1 MVVTKRPRMTR
12 EAWIRAAYA
21 ALEAG
26 GIEAVQVEPLG
37 RALRVSKGSFY
48 WHFRD
53 RAALLDAL
61 LDHWSGRST
70 WFRLESGRSG
80 GAAERLE
87 RLAGTYAAAA
97 GQRADLAIMR
107 WATREP
113 RIRAR
118 VSRALERRLH
128 YVASLLEAHGHSA
141 GEAAWRAQ
149 VISYAYMGWLDRAGP
164 AGVTKRA
171 ALEWMRRLIALAL
184 APALARPQRTAAAA
198 PRRSR

>member
-12 EAWIRAAYA
+12 EAWIRAAYG
-21 ALEAG
+21 ALESG
-26 GIEAVQVEPLG
+26 GIEAVQIEPLC

-53 RAALLDAL
+53 RAALLMTL
-61 LDHWSGRST
+61 LDHWSSQSSG
-70 WFRLESGRSG
+70 FRLESERSSR
-80 GAAERLE
+80 AAERLE
-87 RLAGTYAAAA
+87 RLAETYAAAA

-107 WATREP
+107 WAARDP

-118 VSRALERRLH
+118 VSRVLERRLH
-128 YVASLLEAHGHSA
+128 HVAGLLEAHGHPA

-149 VISYAYMGWLDRAGP
+149 VIAYAYMGWLDRAGP
-164 AGVTKRA
+164 TGVTKRA

-184 APALARPQRTAAAA
+184 APAGARPHRAAAA
-198 PRRSR
+198 ARRRSR